1 MGRLLSALAAG
12 LIFGFGLGLSQMVD
26 PDKVLGFLD
35 VAGAW
40 EPSLAFVMI
49 GAIAVGL
56 FAFRFI
62 PKKSKPMFAESFSLP
77 TTKDIDARLVAGA
90 VFFGVGWG
98 LVGFCPGPAISSIAY
113 GHYESLIFIAAMV
126 VGFGLTHLVPVAP
139 TKSIA
144 SAP

>member
-1 MGRLLSALAAG
+1 MGKLVSALAAG

-40 EPSLAFVMI
+40 DPSLAFVMI

-56 FAFRFI
+56 FAFRII

-77 TTKDIDARLVAGA
+77 SAKDIDARLVAGA
-90 VFFGVGWG
+90 VVFGVGWG

-113 GHYESLIFIAAMV
+113 GHYESLIFIAAMM
-126 VGFGLTHLVPVAP
+126 VGFGLTRLVPAGP
-139 TKSIA
+139 TKS
-144 SAP
+144 APFAT

>member
-1 MGRLLSALAAG
+1 MGKLASALAAG
-12 LIFGFGLGLSQMVD
+12 LIFGFGLGLSQMVN

-40 EPSLAFVMI
+40 DPSLAFVMI
-49 GAIAVGL
+49 GAITVGF

-77 TTKDIDARLVAGA
+77 TARDIDARLVAGA
-90 VFFGVGWG
+90 VIFGVGWG
-98 LVGFCPGPAISSIAY
+98 LVGLCPGPAIASIAY

-126 VGFGLTHLVPVAP
+126 AGFGLTHLVPAAP
-139 TKSIA
+139 AKSVT
-144 SAP
+144 SAT

>member
-1 MGRLLSALAAG
+1 MGKLVSALAAG

-40 EPSLAFVMI
+40 DPSLAFVMI
-49 GAIAVGL
+49 GAIAVGY

-62 PKKSKPMFAESFSLP
+62 PKKSKPIFAESFSLP
-77 TTKDIDARLVAGA
+77 TSKDIDARLVAGA
-90 VFFGVGWG
+90 VLFGVGWG

-113 GHYESLIFIAAMV
+113 GHNESLIFIAAMA
-126 VGFGLTHLVPVAP
+126 VGFSLTRLVPTTLANRDR
-139 TKSIA
+139 
-144 SAP
+144 SAT